1 MEIIHVL
8 VPAAVLLVTLAIG
21 IFWWA
26 VRNGQFDDLERQGM
40 NVLLDEDDGRKKNK
54 KKNQENDEQSSA
66 RDGDDKP

>member
-8 VPAAVLLVTLAIG
+8 VPAAILLVALAIG

-40 NVLLDEDDGRKKNK
+40 NILLDEDDPKKRKKK
-54 KKNQENDEQSSA
+54 KAADDES
-66 RDGDDKP
+66 

>member
-40 NVLLDEDDGRKKNK
+40 NVLLDEDDKRKKSK
-54 KKNQENDEQSSA
+54 TRSSDTTSE
-66 RDGDDKP
+66 RKESDDKS

>member
-40 NVLLDEDDGRKKNK
+40 NVLLDEDDHRKRKKHK
-54 KKNQENDEQSSA
+54 EDSRYTSTQDT
-66 RDGDDKP
+66 DDKS

>member
-40 NVLLDEDDGRKKNK
+40 NILLDEDDPK
-54 KKNQENDEQSSA
+54 KKKKKSQRREP
-66 RDGDDKP
+66 DDKS